1 MQYRPSIQK
10 LIILIGAVIFLVLPG
25 TLSAQIKKPAVAVK
39 QAADTTKRDTTSTL
53 RYPIPRTLNYP
64 SLTPNVQS
72 PLYLKDPKNMGS
84 VIEFDPEKNDY
95 KFQQKLG
102 DKNFGDPYFLT
113 QSQYQKYDLNRSVK
127 DYWKQRVGGE
137 QFSSQ
142 QGLIPKLY
150 IGGEAFDRIF
160 GSNVI
165 SIKPQ
170 GSAELTFGVQI
181 NKTDNPALPEKVR
194 KNTTFDFNNEIQMNV
209 TGQIGDK
216 MELGISYNTKA
227 TFDFE
232 NKTRIAYTGKDD
244 EILRKVEAG
253 NVSLPL
259 TGSLITGS
267 QSLFGIKTEMQ
278 FGRLTMTSIFSQQ
291 QGKTQSIDV
300 QGGGV
305 ANEFELHG
313 DEYESNKHF
322 FLSHYF
328 RDTYDAALKSM
339 PVIKS
344 GVNITR
350 VEVWITNK
358 NSNFS
363 ESRNVV
369 AFMDLAEGPGT
380 TGKNIFN
387 PGFVKYDAGQGK
399 YPGNDINDLYY
410 NLTTSYSGIRDIGQV
425 NGVLTPLAAFGF
437 LGGQDY
443 EKIENARR
451 LTTEEYQ
458 LNAKLGYISLN
469 QQLSSDEIL
478 AVAYEYTV
486 SGKVYRVGEFSGELN
501 KDASSDA
508 PSLILKLLKGTNQT
522 PLLPTWDLMMKNI
535 YSIGASRLNKEEFVF
550 EILYQNDKTGNAIN
564 YIPEGAIN
572 GKTLI
577 SVLNLDNLNSQLDP
591 QPDGVFDFVE
601 QVTVNATKGRII
613 FPVLEP
619 FGSYLRTKIM
629 GGDPNNKAMADQ
641 YVFEELYSQTQTIAK
656 QTAEKNKFLMR
667 GSYKSSSSSEIRL
680 NAMNIP
686 QGSVIVTAGGMKLTE
701 NSDFTVD
708 YTMGTVKII
717 NQGLL
722 ESGTPIKI
730 SLEDQSNF
738 ALQSKSM
745 VGTHLEYKFNKDVAV
760 GGTILHLSERPL
772 TNKVDMLNIPISN
785 TIWGMNANY
794 RKEAPWLTRLIDKL
808 PLIQTKEKSVITF
821 NGEFADLIPGH
832 SRVINAAGSK
842 GGEVLVDDFEG
853 SETSYPYNQ
862 RQNWVLSSTPA
873 GQPDMFPEASL
884 SDNQAYGFNR
894 AKLSW
899 YHIDPLFLRN
909 NSSTPSHIA
918 NNTEQQYS
926 HFTREIQEQ
935 EIFPYKE
942 SPQNIPVSLQVL
954 NLAFYPDERGPYN
967 YDTKGSAFSAG
978 LDNKGFL
985 RSPEK
990 RWGGIMTK
998 LTTNDFEEAN
1008 VEYLEFWLMDPYV
1021 EDAKKQITRDDLDPS
1036 LYFNLGN
1043 ISEDILKDGRKF
1055 FENGLSAGN
1064 TLNYV
1069 DSTSW
1074 GRVPVTQSFVNA
1086 FDNDPASRVLQDV
1099 GFDGLGDA
1107 DEMSFF
1113 SKYLDSLRQ
1122 VVDPT
1127 SEKLQ
1132 EIEADPSGD
1141 DYHYFRGGD
1150 YDEIQLGILERYKK
1164 YNGLEGNSLAAE
1176 QSTEAY
1182 PTQSTSLPDVEDI
1195 NLDNTLNE
1203 SEAYFQYKISMR
1215 KADFQIGKNFI
1226 TDAMVGK
1233 NKVGDPVTWYQF
1245 KVPIYEPQ
1253 KVVGSIQDFKSIRFM
1268 RMFVKGFGEPVIM
1281 RFATL
1286 ELVRG
1291 EWRKYNLSLLEG
1303 GEHLTTPEYTR
1314 GKFEI
1319 SAVSIEENGNRYP
1332 VNYVLPPG
1340 IVRTTDPSNPQM
1352 IQKNEKA
1359 IELTLT
1365 NLEDGDARA
1374 AYTSQR
1380 LDMRQY
1386 KRLRMFVHAE
1396 AVNEQQLHDGDLRAF
1411 IRMGSDY
1418 TQNYYEYEI
1427 PLKLT
1432 PHLISPMKYDQ
1443 VNTADRTIVWPD
1455 ENGFNIEL
1463 AVFQQLKQARNDAM
1477 RLAGSDVSQE
1487 DHFIQM
1493 DGNNRIILVGNP
1505 NLSNVR
1511 TIMIGIRN
1519 PAKSGNSAADDG
1531 LAKTAIIWMNE
1542 LRLTDFDE
1550 EGGWAAN
1557 GRLSANL
1564 ADLGNLSLAGN
1575 TSVPGFGSIDKKVDE
1590 RSREQIMQYDVASSL
1605 QLGKLFPKNFGVQL
1619 PMYVAYSEI
1628 SRNPQYNPMDPDIPL
1643 QAALDNAQN
1652 KQEKDSILFIS
1663 QDYNRRKSINFNNVR
1678 IEPSASG
1685 AMRKDPKIWSLSNWS
1700 LSYAFN
1706 EAFSRN
1712 IKTESNLNKSY
1723 NGGINYV
1730 FSSNNLKPWEPFK
1743 KTKGMDKPVFKLIK
1757 DINLYYQPSM
1767 ISFRTNMSRRYNE
1780 VQLRN
1785 VAAPELKL
1793 DPTFNKNFNWN
1804 RNFDVKWDLTRNLK
1818 LDFNNSNIARIDEP
1832 DGAITKGTADYQQKR
1847 DSIVNNILAF
1857 GRPTQYHHTIN
1868 ASYMIPINKIPL
1880 LNWLTANAS
1889 YRVDYDWSAGPITAD
1904 TIVLGNTIQNDGSM
1918 QLTTS
1923 ASMQTLYNKIGYLK
1937 KIDDKYKRRQSTSA
1951 AKPTKTTKFEADKIN
1966 LKAKVA
1972 KIVVHDLLTKE
1983 VKVKFY
1989 DDNNRVLEIE
1999 TEVLNDRRV
2008 KITCDKDVTGG
2019 RIEVEGAVEVKDN
2032 PLIFVT
2038 DNFLRILMGVK
2049 NLSLNYSGD
2058 NGTFLPG
2065 YMPEPKLFGSR
2076 KINGISSP
2084 GLGFL
2089 FGLQDPVF
2097 GDFAAANG
2105 WITTDSTLNEAFT
2118 NSLNEAWRFSSS
2130 IEPFTDLR
2138 LTVEASHSTSQNIE
2152 QYYIYGD
2159 NAQFVAANQMYR
2171 GNFTMS
2177 VMTLGTA
2184 FEKIQASD
2192 GYASA
2197 TFEKFKNNR
2206 VVISRRLAEQRVN
2219 NQVTGSPVY
2228 DPTSGNAPGYAD
2240 GYGPTDLE
2248 VLIPAF
2254 MAAYSNK
2261 SADAVSLDAMPGVL
2275 SMMPNWRIQYS
2286 GLERQAFVKK
2296 YLKQL
2301 SINHTYRSTYSVGNY
2316 TTNLFWNPDEMD
2328 GMNYVRD
2335 AQENF
2340 LPSREIGSI
2349 SISESLSP
2357 LIGFDA
2363 LLQNSLQAR
2372 VELKRTRN
2380 LTLSLNNN
2388 QLMENRSNDIIIG
2401 TGYRFEQ
2408 VPVTIKAGGTQRK
2421 FQSDLDLRFDLSI
2434 RESII
2439 IMRKLEEDVNVP
2451 TSGQTVVTAK
2461 FTAGYRLSSR
2471 FELKFYF
2478 DQVVNKPIVQTSY
2491 PTANTKIGFNLRF
2504 TLANM

>member
-10 LIILIGAVIFLVLPG
+10 LIILIIAAILLVLPG
-25 TLSAQIKKPAVAVK
+25 ALSAQIKKPAAIKK
-39 QAADTTKRDTTSTL
+39 QVADTTRRDTSSTMH
-53 RYPIPRTLNYP
+53 YPVPRLFGNPFLSST
-64 SLTPNVQS
+64 TQS
-72 PLYLKDPKNMGS
+72 PLYLKDPKNIS
-84 VIEFDPEKNDY
+84 STIEFDPDKNDY
-95 KFQQKLG
+95 KFQNKLG
-102 DKNFGDPYFLT
+102 DKTFGDPYYLT
-113 QSQYQKYDLNRSVK
+113 PTQYQKYDLTKSVK

-137 QFSSQ
+137 QFQSQ

-216 MELGISYNTKA
+216 MELGITYNTKA

-305 ANEFELHG
+305 ANNFEIHA

-328 RDTYDAALKSM
+328 RDNYDQALRNL

-344 GVNITR
+344 GINITR
-350 VEVWITNK
+350 IEVWITNK
-358 NSNFS
+358 NSNFN

-369 AFMDLAEGPGT
+369 AFMDLAEGTTSTGT
-380 TGKNIFN
+380 NIFN
-387 PGFVKYDAGQGK
+387 TSFVKYLGPGR
-399 YPGNDINDLYY
+399 YPSNKLNDLYD
-410 NLTTSYSGIRDIGQV
+410 NLVTNYSGIRDIGQV
-425 NGVLTPLAAFGF
+425 NGVLTPLASYGF

-451 LTTEEYQ
+451 LTPEEYQ

-469 QQLSSDEIL
+469 QQLGSDEIL

-486 SGKVYRVGEFSGELN
+486 GGQVYRVGEFSGELN
-501 KDASSDA
+501 QDAKSDA

-522 PLLPTWDLMMKNI
+522 PLLPTWNLMMKNI
-535 YSIGASRLNKEEFVF
+535 YSVGASRLNKEEFVF
-550 EILYQNDKTGNAIN
+550 DVLYQNDKTGNAIN

-572 GKTLI
+572 GRILLG
-577 SVLNLDNLNSQLDP
+577 VLNLDNLNSQLDP
-591 QPDGVFDFVE
+591 QPDGIFDFID
-601 QVTVNATKGRII
+601 QVTINATKGRII

-619 FGSYLRTKIM
+619 FGSFLRTKIEA
-629 GGDPNNKAMADQ
+629 GNPDNKKIADQ
-641 YVFEELYSQTQTIAK
+641 YVFEELYTQTQTVAK
-656 QTAEKNKFLMR
+656 QTADKNKFLMR

-738 ALQSKSM
+738 AVQSKSM
-745 VGTHLEYKFNKDVAV
+745 VGTHLEYKFNKDIAL

-772 TNKVDMLNIPISN
+772 TNKVDMLNIPVSN

-794 RKEAPWLTRLIDKL
+794 RKEAPWLTRFIDKL

-832 SRVINAAGSK
+832 SKVINAPGSK
-842 GGEVLVDDFEG
+842 GGEVLIDDFEG

-862 RQNWVLSSTPA
+862 RQNWVLASTPA
-873 GQPDMFPEASL
+873 GQTDLFPEAAL
-884 SDNQAYGFNR
+884 SNDLAYGYNR
-894 AKLSW
+894 AKLAW
-899 YHIDPLFLRN
+899 YNIDPLFLRN
-909 NSSTPSHIA
+909 NSSTPTSIA
-918 NNTEQQYS
+918 NDAAQQNS

-954 NLAFYPDERGPYN
+954 NFAFYPNERGPYN
-967 YDTKGSAFSAG
+967 YDALGSQYSAG
-978 LDNKGFL
+978 LDNQGFL
-985 RSPEK
+985 RSPQN

-1021 EDAKKQITRDDLDPS
+1021 EDEKKQVTRDDRDPS
-1036 LYFNLGN
+1036 LFFNLGN
-1043 ISEDILKDGRKF
+1043 VSEDILKDGRKF
-1055 FENGLSAGN
+1055 FENGLSGGS

-1069 DSTSW
+1069 DSTAW

-1086 FDNDPASRVLQDV
+1086 FDNDPNSRVLQDV
-1099 GFDGLGDA
+1099 GFDGLSDA
-1107 DEMSFF
+1107 DERTFF
-1113 SKYLDSLRQ
+1113 SKYLDKLQQ
-1122 VVDPT
+1122 VVDP
-1127 SEKLQ
+1127 SAPKYQ
-1132 EIEADPSGD
+1132 EALADPSGD
-1141 DYHYFRGGD
+1141 DYHYFRGSD
-1150 YDEIQLGILERYKK
+1150 YDEIKLGILDRYKK
-1164 YNGLEGNSLAAE
+1164 FNGMEGNSLAAE
-1176 QSTEAY
+1176 QSKESY

-1203 SEAYFQYKISMR
+1203 SESYFQYKISMR
-1215 KADFQIGKNFI
+1215 KSDFAIGKNFI
-1226 TDAMVGK
+1226 TDAIVGK
-1233 NKVGDPVTWYQF
+1233 NKQGDPVTWYQF

-1253 KVVGSIQDFKSIRFM
+1253 KAVGSIQDFKSIRFM

-1303 GEHLTTPEYTR
+1303 GEHLSTPEYTR

-1319 SAVSIEENGNRYP
+1319 SSVSIEENGNRYP

-1359 IELTLT
+1359 IAFGVTD
-1365 NLEDGDARA
+1365 LEDGDARA
-1374 AYTSQR
+1374 AYTTQR

-1386 KRLRMFVHAE
+1386 QRLQMFVHAE
-1396 AVNEQQLHDGDLRAF
+1396 AVDETKLKNGDLRAF
-1411 IRMGSDY
+1411 MRIGSDY

-1432 PHLISPMKYDQ
+1432 PHLIPPMKYDQ
-1443 VNTADRTIVWPD
+1443 VSAADRTIVWPD
-1455 ENGFNIEL
+1455 ENGFNIDL
-1463 AVFQQLKQARNDAM
+1463 AVFLQLKQARNDAM
-1477 RLAGSDVSQE
+1477 RLAGSDVTQ
-1487 DHFIQM
+1487 DTHFTQY
-1493 DGNNRIILVGNP
+1493 DGTNRIIVVGNP

-1519 PAKSGNSAADDG
+1519 PSKAGNTMADDG
-1531 LAKTAIIWMNE
+1531 LPKTAIIWMNE
-1542 LRLTDFDE
+1542 LRLTDFNE
-1550 EGGWAAN
+1550 AGGWAAN

-1590 RSREQIMQYDVASSL
+1590 RSREQVVQYDMSTSL
-1605 QLGKLFPKNFGVQL
+1605 QLGKLFPKNAGVQL

-1643 QAALDNAQN
+1643 QAALDNAKN
-1652 KQEKDSILFIS
+1652 KQQRDSILYIS
-1663 QDYNRRKSINFNNVR
+1663 QDYSRRKSINFNNVR
-1678 IEPSASG
+1678 IEPNSG
-1685 AMRKDPKIWSLSNWS
+1685 AAMRKDPKIWSISNWS
-1700 LSYAFN
+1700 LSYAYT
-1706 EAFSRN
+1706 EAFARN
-1712 IKTESNLNKSY
+1712 IKTESNLAKSY

-1730 FSSNNLKPWEPFK
+1730 YSSNNLKPWEPFK
-1743 KTKGMDKPVFKLIK
+1743 KVTKLDKPAFKLIK
-1757 DINLYYQPSM
+1757 DFNFYYSPSM

-1785 VAAPELKL
+1785 VAEPGVKLAP
-1793 DPTFNKNFNWN
+1793 TYNKNFTWN
-1804 RNFDVKWDLTRNLK
+1804 RNFDVKCDLTRNLK
-1818 LDFNNSNIARIDEP
+1818 IDFSNSNIARIDEP
-1832 DGAITKGTADYQQKR
+1832 DGAITKGLPDYQQKR

-1857 GRPTQYHHTIN
+1857 GRPTQYHHTIT

-1880 LNWLTANAS
+1880 FNWLSANAA
-1889 YRVDYDWSAGPITAD
+1889 YRVEYDWSAGPITAD
-1904 TIVLGNTIQNDGSM
+1904 TIRLGNTIQNDGSL
-1918 QLTTS
+1918 QLTGS
-1923 ASMQTLYNKIGYLK
+1923 ATMQSLYNKISYLK
-1937 KIDDKYKRRQSTSA
+1937 KIDDKYKRRQNTTQ
-1951 AKPTKTTKFEADKIN
+1951 AKPTKTSKFEADKIS
-1966 LKAKVA
+1966 LKAGVG
-1972 KIVVHDLLTKE
+1972 KIIVHDLATKD

-1989 DDNNRVLEIE
+1989 DQNNRVIE
-1999 TEVLNDRRV
+1999 VETVVVTDRRI
-2008 KITCDKDVTGG
+2008 KITSDKDVPGG
-2019 RIEVEGAVEVKDN
+2019 HIEVEGTVSVKDS
-2032 PLIFVT
+2032 PFILVT
-2038 DNFLRILMGVK
+2038 DNFLRLLMGVK

-2065 YMPEPKLFGSR
+2065 FMPEPKIFGMKKMS
-2076 KINGISSP
+2076 GIEAP
-2084 GLGFL
+2084 GLGFI
-2089 FGLQDPVF
+2089 FGLQNPTF

-2105 WITTDSTLNEAFT
+2105 WITTDSTLNEAYT
-2118 NSLNEAWRFSSS
+2118 NSVNNSWRFSSS
-2130 IEPFTDLR
+2130 VEPFTDFR
-2138 LTVEASHSTSQNIE
+2138 LTIEAAHTTSQNIE
-2152 QYYIYGD
+2152 QFYIYGGD
-2159 NAQFVAANQMYR
+2159 GKFAAKNVMYK
-2171 GNFTMS
+2171 GNFSMT
-2177 VMTLGTA
+2177 VMTIGTA
-2184 FEKIQASD
+2184 FEKITAAD
-2192 GYASA
+2192 GYTSA

-2206 VVISRRLAEQRVN
+2206 IIISKRLAAQRISQ
-2219 NQVTGSPVY
+2219 QVSGSRPY
-2228 DPTSGNAPGYAD
+2228 NPDAGTTPGFAD

-2254 MAAYSNK
+2254 MAAYSNVN
-2261 SADAVSLDAMPGVL
+2261 ANAVSLEPMPGVL
-2275 SMMPNWRIQYS
+2275 SMMPNWHIQYT
-2286 GLERQAFVKK
+2286 GLERQPFIKK

-2301 SINHTYRSTYSVGNY
+2301 SINHQYRSTYSVGNY
-2316 TTNLFWNPDEMD
+2316 TTNLYYNPDEQD
-2328 GMNYVRD
+2328 GLNYIRD

-2363 LLQNSLQAR
+2363 LLQNSFQAR
-2372 VELKRTRN
+2372 VEIKRNRN

-2388 QLMENRSNDIIIG
+2388 QLMENRSNDIVIG

-2408 VPVTIKAGGTQRK
+2408 VPVTIKAGGNQKK

-2434 RESII
+2434 RDNIV

-2451 TSGQTVVTAK
+2451 TSGSTAITAK

-2471 FELKFYF
+2471 FELKFYY
-2478 DQVVNKPIVQTSY
+2478 DQLINKPIVQTSY
-2491 PTANTKIGFNLRF
+2491 PTATTKIGFNLRF